1 MDPRLLNHYNEE
13 LAYIREMGSEFA
25 REFPKI
31 AARLGMEGVEVA
43 DPYVERLLEG
53 FAFIAARIQVKL
65 DAEFPRFTQHL
76 LEMVYPNFL
85 SPIPSFG
92 ICEFTPNLV
101 ETALVAGVKLP
112 RGTALRSAI
121 PRGEQ
126 TACEFR
132 TAHEM
137 TLWPITLTDA
147 RYFAFAPELRLEGND
162 ARKAPKGGVRIT
174 FETPPGIPFNQ
185 LDCDSLDLH
194 VNAPE
199 SIAVHLYE
207 LILGHTTQ
215 AQVRWA
221 VQHGFQQDRIRPED
235 VTELGFADDESLL
248 PQGHRSFQG
257 YRLLQEYFAF
267 AQRFLFFRVSGL
279 KRSFR
284 QISGNRCEL
293 VLLFDQGI
301 DSLESQVD
309 RQSFTLFTS
318 PVVNLFARRADRV
331 HISDER
337 FEHHLV
343 VDRARPM
350 DFEVYSISNVKGLSV
365 DEGANLPFY
374 PFYSGFHQRSGEA
387 GRAFYTLRREQ
398 RLMSARQRQAGR
410 RTHYAGSEVF
420 LTLVDEREA
429 PYPSNLQQLAVE
441 VLASNRDLPLLLP
454 IGSLASFSLQDSL
467 PVSGIRML
475 KGPTRPRPASPPG
488 EYSWRL
494 INHLSLNYLSIFQA
508 DQDGGATALR
518 ELLGLYSDP
527 GDSAAR
533 KQIDALLRVSAEP
546 VVSRLPAPGPIV
558 FGRGLEIT
566 IDLEQSGFA
575 GAGCYLLGSVLEKF
589 FGRHVSLNSFTRTIL
604 RSGEGGELARWR
616 PRTGTRI
623 IG

>member
-13 LAYIREMGSEFA
+13 LAYIREMGAEFA

-31 AARLGMEGVEVA
+31 ASRLGMEGIEVA

-92 ICEFTPNLV
+92 ICEFMPNTV
-101 ETALVAGVKLP
+101 ETALISGVKLP
-112 RGTALRSAI
+112 RGTSLRSAI

-132 TAHEM
+132 TAHEL
-137 TLWPITLTDA
+137 TLWPIMLADA
-147 RYFAFAPELRLEGND
+147 RYFAFAPELKLEGAG
-162 ARKAPKGGVRIT
+162 ARTTPKGGIRIT
-174 FETPPGIPFNQ
+174 LETPPGIVFDQ
-185 LDCDSLDLH
+185 LDCDSLDLFI
-194 VNAPE
+194 NAPD
-199 SIAVHLYE
+199 SIAIHLYE
-207 LILGHTTQ
+207 LVLGHTTQ
-215 AQVRWA
+215 GQVRWP
-221 VQHGFQQDRIRPED
+221 VGHGFVQGHIRPED

-248 PQGHRSFQG
+248 PQGNRSFQG

-267 AQRFLFFRVSGL
+267 PQRFLFFKVSGL
-279 KRSFR
+279 KRWFK
-284 QISGNRCEL
+284 QIAGNRCEL

-301 DSLESQVD
+301 DNLEGQVD
-309 RQSFTLFTS
+309 RQSFSLYTS
-318 PVVNLFARRADRV
+318 PVVNLFERRADRV

-350 DFEVYSISNVKGLSV
+350 DFEVYSISDVKGLSL
-365 DEGANLPFY
+365 DDGANLPFY
-374 PFYSGFHQRSGEA
+374 PFYAGFRHRTGEA
-387 GRAFYTLRREQ
+387 GRAYYTLRREQ
-398 RLMSARQRQAGR
+398 RLMSARQKQAGR

-420 LTLVDEREA
+420 LTLVDERQA
-429 PYPSNLQQLAVE
+429 PYPSSLQQLAVE

-454 IGSLASFSLQDSL
+454 MGSLAGFSLQDSL
-467 PVSGIRML
+467 PVSAIRML
-475 KGPTRPRPASPPG
+475 KGPSRPRPASPPG

-494 INHLSLNYLSIFQA
+494 INHLSLNYLSIFQV

-518 ELLGLYSDP
+518 ELLSLYSDP
-527 GDSAAR
+527 GDSASR
-533 KQIDALLRVSAEP
+533 KQIDALRRVTARSI
-546 VVSRLPAPGPIV
+546 VSRLPEPGPIV

-566 IDLEQSGFA
+566 VDLEESGFA
-575 GAGCYLLGSVLEKF
+575 GTGSYLLGAVLEKF
-589 FGRHVSLNSFTRTIL
+589 FGRHVSLNSFTSTVL
-604 RSGEGGELARWR
+604 RSGEAVELARWR
-616 PRTGTRI
+616 PRAGTRI